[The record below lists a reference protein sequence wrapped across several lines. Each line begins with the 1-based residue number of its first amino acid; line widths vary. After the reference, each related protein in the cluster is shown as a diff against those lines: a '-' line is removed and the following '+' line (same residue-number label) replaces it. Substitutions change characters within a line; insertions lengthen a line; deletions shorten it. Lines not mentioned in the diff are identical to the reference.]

1 MQRIAQLYVS
11 NLFSIVVSREH
22 YGADVLNGT
31 SYAMLLS
38 GTSQFSA
45 DIRNRDLTISGVEKV
60 GNDENGDPIY
70 SDPKTNTW
78 SPNQTYEFNG
88 KEMSGYNIIQDY
100 YTSYYTQETSNFIT
114 KVNQLRLRSLSVSY
128 SLPKK
133 LMDKTGFIKRVSFS
147 ASANNLLLFT
157 NYDGDPEL
165 AASGAGVGGS
175 SSVGFEYCGVPATA
189 GMTFGVNLT
198 F

>member
-78 SPNQTYEFNG
+78 SPKIG
-88 KEMSGYNIIQDY
+88 RAH
-100 YTSYYTQETSNFIT
+100 
-114 KVNQLRLRSLSVSY
+114 V
-128 SLPKK
+128 
-133 LMDKTGFIKRVSFS
+133 
-147 ASANNLLLFT
+147 
-157 NYDGDPEL
+157 
-165 AASGAGVGGS
+165 
-175 SSVGFEYCGVPATA
+175 
-189 GMTFGVNLT
+189 
-198 F
+198 

>member
-1 MQRIAQLYVS
+1 M
-11 NLFSIVVSREH
+11 LFRS
-22 YGADVLNGT
+22 
-31 SYAMLLS
+31 
-38 GTSQFSA
+38 
-45 DIRNRDLTISGVEKV
+45 RNRDLTISGVEKV

-114 KVNQLRLRSLSVSY
+114 KDNQLRRRSLSVSY